1 MTSGPCVAY
10 VDDGVAL
17 GLHLLDLP
25 HPIRQAIRFRASR
38 HDAQSVIRQWSL
50 KR

>member
-25 HPIRQAIRFRASR
+25 HHQRQTLIADRA
-38 HDAQSVIRQWSL
+38 D
-50 KR
+50 